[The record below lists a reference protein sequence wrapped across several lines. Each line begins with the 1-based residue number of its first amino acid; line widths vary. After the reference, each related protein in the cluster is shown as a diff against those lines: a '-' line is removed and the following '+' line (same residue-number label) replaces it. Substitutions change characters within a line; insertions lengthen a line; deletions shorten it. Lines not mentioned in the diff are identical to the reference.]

1 MYLRLFIKI
10 IWHRYSI
17 PPGTRTWT
25 PSSRSF
31 ITPSSRSFITPSSR
45 RFITPSSRRFITR
58 RRRRSSRRPRRVPAV
73 VSGFRPGSVQTRL
86 LFFLESV
93 TLQTIQDLPPDA
105 PPRAFSSAPAQRGFR
120 SHTAKTRRPNRGR
133 FVPLR
138 RRRELFFRKFRPPR
152 AVFGNPRD
160 EKESVSQ
167 SGMGNR
173 GGGVWGVGKF
183 RTFTSSVSPIGRNSV
198 VSIRVVS
205 HWYSVT

>member
-1 MYLRLFIKI
+1 MKEVRPVYLRLFIKI

-93 TLQTIQDLPPDA
+93 TLQTIQDLPPRCPA
-105 PPRAFSSAPAQRGFR
+105 PRFFQRPCPAGFSVAYRQNSATESGAVRTPPAPA
-120 SHTAKTRRPNRGR
+120 
-133 FVPLR
+133 
-138 RRRELFFRKFRPPR
+138 
-152 AVFGNPRD
+152 
-160 EKESVSQ
+160 
-167 SGMGNR
+167 
-173 GGGVWGVGKF
+173 
-183 RTFTSSVSPIGRNSV
+183 
-198 VSIRVVS
+198 RVVF
-205 HWYSVT
+205 